1 MARLSQ
7 RAMNNVVI
15 VAMLVMIAL
24 FNLDSFLPKR
34 AAPELRPLLPP
45 DAYVLKIEHA
55 TNKLERNGQQWRQVS
70 SEGALPVTAQDQIA
84 AWQVA
89 QLKTTSLVDDA
100 FQSIEPIVV
109 VIWLAGQANGHVF
122 AFYNNTQPVTVK
134 YNGVWY
140 TLENTDL
147 NALLPWLSEPAN

>member
-1 MARLSQ
+1 
-7 RAMNNVVI
+7 
-15 VAMLVMIAL
+15 
-24 FNLDSFLPKR
+24 
-34 AAPELRPLLPP
+34 
-45 DAYVLKIEHA
+45 
-55 TNKLERNGQQWRQVS
+55 VS
-70 SEGALPVTAQDQIA
+70 SKGTLPVSAQDQIA

-134 YNGVWY
+134 YNGDWY
-140 TLENTDL
+140 TLENTKL
-147 NALLPWLSEPAN
+147 HTLLPWLSEPAS

>member
-34 AAPELRPLLPP
+34 TAPELRPLLPP

-55 TNKLERNGQQWRQVS
+55 SNKLERNGQQWRQVS
-70 SEGALPVTAQDQIA
+70 SEGALPVSARDQIA

-100 FQSIEPIVV
+100 FKSIEPIVV

-122 AFYNNTQPVTVK
+122 AFYNNTKPVTVK
-134 YNGVWY
+134 YNGLWY
-140 TLENTDL
+140 TLENTEL
-147 NALLPWLSEPAN
+147 NALLPWLSEPAS